1 VSAAS
6 GSTIAVRTKVRAA
19 APEDAALVLQIT
31 LTAWQGKVHPSSS
44 VFRETVSDVAQQL
57 VEGGGCIL
65 YIAEAP
71 VGSVRFSPVPG
82 AWEVRRMG
90 VLPEHRGQGLALAM
104 MNSVVAEAVRR
115 SVSELRLAVR
125 HDQPRLV
132 EFYAGM
138 GFVPAPEIEYA
149 HANPA
154 SPPPTV
160 MRRALARSGA

>member
-1 VSAAS
+1 MMS
-6 GSTIAVRTKVRAA
+6 GSTIAARPSVRAA
-19 APEDAALVLQIT
+19 APEDAALVLRIT
-31 LTAWQGKVHPSSS
+31 LKAWQGKVHPSSS
-44 VFRETVSDVAQQL
+44 VFRETANEVAQQL
-57 VEGGGCIL
+57 DEGGGYIL
-65 YIAEAP
+65 CVADAP

-90 VLPEHRGQGLALAM
+90 VLPEYRGQCLALLM
-104 MNSVVAEAVRR
+104 MNSVVAEAARR
-115 SVSELRLAVR
+115 GVPELRLAVR
-125 HDQPRLV
+125 HDQGRLI

-138 GFVPAPEIEYA
+138 GFALAPDIEYA